1 MTKVSDRV
9 NKNTG
14 DPIRFKQF
22 FDPEL
27 LEFIKPSNT
36 PADFDYIER
45 IDYLEELRLSLIR
58 AYDEEDGESVKLLY
72 LGHWNGGW
80 VDE

>member
-1 MTKVSDRV
+1 MTKVGDKV

-22 FDPEL
+22 FDPKL
-27 LEFIKPSNT
+27 LEFVAPHNIPS
-36 PADFDYIER
+36 DFDWIER
-45 IDYLEELRLSLIR
+45 IDYLEELDLSLIR
-58 AYDEEDGESVKLLY
+58 AYDEGDDESMKSLY